1 MLTRSDLI
9 LKYIVEY
16 FIKTATPVGSHTLIE
31 NFDLSYSSATIRN
44 EMAHLEN
51 LGYIEK
57 THASSGRVPSAEG
70 YRYYVKY
77 LRDANPSDVDEQ
89 LKNQLALILDKRSK
103 SIEEVL
109 KESCEILSH
118 MTNLASVV
126 LGPNANEEHLA
137 SIQLIPLSKN
147 SASCVFVTDK
157 GYVEN
162 KTFVLDKSIN
172 MQDLQECM
180 KMLNER
186 LIGAPISSLVER
198 MEALKPLISD
208 YIKQNDAIYRVLADA
223 LIRFTE
229 ERVSLFGQSKLF
241 NQPEFNNDTLKLK
254 KMLELIE
261 KPENMTKF
269 FHQEKSEDKL
279 DVLMGEEEEMKDLSI
294 VRTDLNIGGKSIGK
308 IALVGPR
315 RMDYDQVLS
324 ALEYVMEKFDEVYND
339 LGKDE
344 DDEERKAS

>member
-1 MLTRSDLI
+1 MGLSRRDLI
-9 LKYIVEY
+9 LKYIVDY
-16 FIKTATPVGSHTLIE
+16 YIKTAQPVGSHTLIDE
-31 NFDLSYSSATIRN
+31 YNLPYSSATIRN
-44 EMAHLEN
+44 EMSELEHMG
-51 LGYIEK
+51 LIEK
-57 THASSGRVPSAEG
+57 THTSSGRIPSTKG
-70 YRYYVKY
+70 YKYYIAN
-77 LRDANPSDVDEQ
+77 LRDKAVNDNIKYQIANIFTQRE
-89 LKNQLALILDKRSK
+89 K
-103 SIEEVL
+103 SIEDVI

-118 MTNLASVV
+118 MTNLASIV
-126 LGPNANEEHLA
+126 LGPNASQEHLVSVQA
-137 SIQLIPLSKN
+137 IPLSDK
-147 SASCVFVTDK
+147 SMTAVFVTDK

-229 ERVSLFGQSKLF
+229 ERVSLFGQSKLL

-279 DVLMGEEEEMKDLSI
+279 DVLMGEEEEMKDLSV

-324 ALEYVMEKFDEVYND
+324 ALEYVIERFEEVYND
-339 LGKDE
+339 LGEDE
-344 DDEERKAS
+344 KDEERKAS

>member
-1 MLTRSDLI
+1 MGLSRRDLI
-9 LKYIVEY
+9 LKYIVDY
-16 FIKTATPVGSHTLIE
+16 YIKTAQPVGSHTLIDE
-31 NFDLSYSSATIRN
+31 YNLPYSSATIRN
-44 EMAHLEN
+44 EMSELEHMG
-51 LGYIEK
+51 LIEK
-57 THASSGRVPSAEG
+57 THTSSGRIPSTKG
-70 YRYYVKY
+70 YKYYIAN
-77 LRDANPSDVDEQ
+77 LRDKAVNDNIKYQIANIFTQRE
-89 LKNQLALILDKRSK
+89 K
-103 SIEEVL
+103 SIEDVI

-118 MTNLASVV
+118 MTNLASIV
-126 LGPNANEEHLA
+126 LGPNASQEHLVSVQA
-137 SIQLIPLSKN
+137 IPLSDK
-147 SASCVFVTDK
+147 SMTAVFVTDK

-229 ERVSLFGQSKLF
+229 ERVSLFGQSKLL
-241 NQPEFNNDTLKLK
+241 NQPEFNYDTLKLK

-279 DVLMGEEEEMKDLSI
+279 DVLMGEEEEMKDLSV

-324 ALEYVMEKFDEVYND
+324 ALEYVIERFEEVYND
-339 LGKDE
+339 LGEDE
-344 DDEERKAS
+344 KDEERKAS

>member
-1 MLTRSDLI
+1 MGLSRRDLI
-9 LKYIVEY
+9 LKYIVDY
-16 FIKTATPVGSHTLIE
+16 YIKTAMPVGSHTLIE
-31 NFDLSYSSATIRN
+31 EYNLPYSSATIRN
-44 EMAHLEN
+44 EMSELEHLG
-51 LGYIEK
+51 LIEK
-57 THASSGRVPSAEG
+57 THTSSGRVPSTKG
-70 YRYYVKY
+70 YKYYIAN
-77 LRDANPSDVDEQ
+77 LRDKNVNDSIKYQIANIFTQRE
-89 LKNQLALILDKRSK
+89 K
-103 SIEEVL
+103 SIEDVI

-118 MTNLASVV
+118 MTNLASIV
-126 LGPNANEEHLA
+126 LGPNAEQEHLVSVQA
-137 SIQLIPLSKN
+137 IPLSDK
-147 SASCVFVTDK
+147 SMTAVFVTDK

-186 LIGAPISSLVER
+186 LIGSPVSSLVER

-229 ERVSLFGQSKLF
+229 ERVSLFGQSKLL
-241 NQPEFNNDTLKLK
+241 NHPEFNSDTMKLK

-269 FHQEKSEDKL
+269 FHNDETEDKL
-279 DVLMGEEEEMKDLSI
+279 EVFMGEEDEMKDLS
-294 VRTDLNIGGKSIGK
+294 VVKTDLNINGRSIGK

-324 ALEYVMEKFDEVYND
+324 ALEYVLEKFDEVYND
-339 LGKDE
+339 LGKED

>member
-1 MLTRSDLI
+1 MGLSRRDLI
-9 LKYIVEY
+9 LKYIVDY
-16 FIKTATPVGSHTLIE
+16 YIKTAQPVGSHTLIDE
-31 NFDLSYSSATIRN
+31 YNLPYSSATIRN
-44 EMAHLEN
+44 EMSELEHMG
-51 LGYIEK
+51 LIEK
-57 THASSGRVPSAEG
+57 THTSSGRIPSTKG
-70 YRYYVKY
+70 YKYYIAN
-77 LRDANPSDVDEQ
+77 LRDKAVNDNIKYQIANIFTQRE
-89 LKNQLALILDKRSK
+89 K
-103 SIEEVL
+103 SIEDVI

-118 MTNLASVV
+118 MTNLASIV
-126 LGPNANEEHLA
+126 LGPNASQEHLVSVQA
-137 SIQLIPLSKN
+137 IPLSDK
-147 SASCVFVTDK
+147 SMTAVFVTDK

-229 ERVSLFGQSKLF
+229 ERVSLFGQSKLL

-279 DVLMGEEEEMKDLSI
+279 DVLMGEEEEMKDLSV

-324 ALEYVMEKFDEVYND
+324 ALEYVIERFDEVYND

-344 DDEERKAS
+344 DDEERKAI

>member
-1 MLTRSDLI
+1 MGLSRRDLI
-9 LKYIVEY
+9 LKYIVDY
-16 FIKTATPVGSHTLIE
+16 YIKTAQPVGSHTLIDE
-31 NFDLSYSSATIRN
+31 YNLSYSSATIRN
-44 EMAHLEN
+44 EMSELEHMG
-51 LGYIEK
+51 LIEK
-57 THASSGRVPSAEG
+57 THTSSGRIPSTKG
-70 YRYYVKY
+70 YKYYIAN
-77 LRDANPSDVDEQ
+77 LRDKAVNDNIKYQIANIFTQRE
-89 LKNQLALILDKRSK
+89 K
-103 SIEEVL
+103 SIEDVI

-118 MTNLASVV
+118 MTNLASIV
-126 LGPNANEEHLA
+126 LGPNASQEHLVSVQA
-137 SIQLIPLSKN
+137 IPLSDK
-147 SASCVFVTDK
+147 SMTAVFVTDK

-172 MQDLQECM
+172 LQDLQECM

-229 ERVSLFGQSKLF
+229 ERVSLFGQSKLL

-279 DVLMGEEEEMKDLSI
+279 DVLMGEEEEMKDLSV

-324 ALEYVMEKFDEVYND
+324 ALEYVIERFDEVYND

>member
-1 MLTRSDLI
+1 MGLSRRDLI
-9 LKYIVEY
+9 LKYIVDY
-16 FIKTATPVGSHTLIE
+16 YIKTAQPVGSHTLIDE
-31 NFDLSYSSATIRN
+31 YNLSYSSATIRN
-44 EMAHLEN
+44 EMSELEHMG
-51 LGYIEK
+51 LIEK
-57 THASSGRVPSAEG
+57 THTSSGRIPSTKG
-70 YRYYVKY
+70 YKYYIAN
-77 LRDANPSDVDEQ
+77 LRDKAVNDNIKYQIANIFTQRE
-89 LKNQLALILDKRSK
+89 K
-103 SIEEVL
+103 SIEDVI

-118 MTNLASVV
+118 MTNLASIV
-126 LGPNANEEHLA
+126 LGPNASQEHLVSVQA
-137 SIQLIPLSKN
+137 IPLSDK
-147 SASCVFVTDK
+147 SITAVFVTDK

-229 ERVSLFGQSKLF
+229 ERVSLFGQSKLL

-279 DVLMGEEEEMKDLSI
+279 DVLMGEEEEMKDLSV

-324 ALEYVMEKFDEVYND
+324 ALEYVIERFEEVYND
-339 LGKDE
+339 LGEDE
-344 DDEERKAS
+344 KDEERKAS

>member
-1 MLTRSDLI
+1 MGLSRRDLI
-9 LKYIVEY
+9 LKYIVDY
-16 FIKTATPVGSHTLIE
+16 YIKTAQPVGSHTLIDE
-31 NFDLSYSSATIRN
+31 YNLSYSSATIRN
-44 EMAHLEN
+44 EMSELEHMG
-51 LGYIEK
+51 LIEK
-57 THASSGRVPSAEG
+57 THTSSGRIPSTKG
-70 YRYYVKY
+70 YKYYIAN
-77 LRDANPSDVDEQ
+77 LRDKAVNDNIKYQIANIFTQRE
-89 LKNQLALILDKRSK
+89 K
-103 SIEEVL
+103 SIEDVI

-118 MTNLASVV
+118 MTNLASIV
-126 LGPNANEEHLA
+126 LGPNASQEHLVSVQA
-137 SIQLIPLSKN
+137 IPLSDK
-147 SASCVFVTDK
+147 SMTAVFVTDK

-229 ERVSLFGQSKLF
+229 ERVSLFGQSKLL

-261 KPENMTKF
+261 RPENMTKF

-279 DVLMGEEEEMKDLSI
+279 DVLMGEEEEMKDLSV

-324 ALEYVMEKFDEVYND
+324 ALEYVIERFDEVYND

>member
-1 MLTRSDLI
+1 MGLSRRDLI
-9 LKYIVEY
+9 LKYIVDY
-16 FIKTATPVGSHTLIE
+16 YIKTAQPVGSHTLIE
-31 NFDLSYSSATIRN
+31 EYNLPYSSATIRN
-44 EMAHLEN
+44 EMSELEHMG
-51 LGYIEK
+51 LIEK
-57 THASSGRVPSAEG
+57 THTSSGRIPSTKG
-70 YRYYVKY
+70 YKYYIAN
-77 LRDANPSDVDEQ
+77 LRDKAVNDNIKYQIANIFTQRE
-89 LKNQLALILDKRSK
+89 K
-103 SIEEVL
+103 SIEDVI

-118 MTNLASVV
+118 MTNLASIV
-126 LGPNANEEHLA
+126 LGPNASQEHLVSVQA
-137 SIQLIPLSKN
+137 IPLSDK
-147 SASCVFVTDK
+147 SMTAVFVTDK

-229 ERVSLFGQSKLF
+229 ERVSLFGQSKLL

-279 DVLMGEEEEMKDLSI
+279 DVLMGEEEEMKDLSV

-324 ALEYVMEKFDEVYND
+324 ALEYVIERFEEVYND
-339 LGKDE
+339 LGEDE
-344 DDEERKAS
+344 KDEERKAS

>member
-1 MLTRSDLI
+1 MGLSRRDLI
-9 LKYIVEY
+9 LKYIVDY
-16 FIKTATPVGSHTLIE
+16 YIKTAQPVGSHTLIE
-31 NFDLSYSSATIRN
+31 EYNLPYSSATIRN
-44 EMAHLEN
+44 EMTELEHIG
-51 LGYIEK
+51 LIEK
-57 THASSGRVPSAEG
+57 THTSSGRIPSTKG
-70 YRYYVKY
+70 YKYYIAN
-77 LRDANPSDVDEQ
+77 LRDKAVNDNIKYQIANIFTQRE
-89 LKNQLALILDKRSK
+89 K
-103 SIEEVL
+103 SIEDVI

-118 MTNLASVV
+118 MTNLASIV
-126 LGPNANEEHLA
+126 LGPNASQEHLVSVQA
-137 SIQLIPLSKN
+137 IPISDK
-147 SASCVFVTDK
+147 SMTAVFVTDK

-186 LIGAPISSLVER
+186 LIGSPISSLVER

-229 ERVSLFGQSKLF
+229 ERVSLFGHSKLL

-279 DVLMGEEEEMKDLSI
+279 DVLMGEEEEMKDLSV

>member
-1 MLTRSDLI
+1 MGLSRRDLI
-9 LKYIVEY
+9 LKYIVDY
-16 FIKTATPVGSHTLIE
+16 YIKTAQPVGSHTLIE
-31 NFDLSYSSATIRN
+31 EYNLPYSSATIRN
-44 EMAHLEN
+44 EMSELEHMG
-51 LGYIEK
+51 LIEK
-57 THASSGRVPSAEG
+57 THTSSGRIPSTKG
-70 YRYYVKY
+70 YKYYIAN
-77 LRDANPSDVDEQ
+77 LRDKAVNDNIKYQIANIFTQRE
-89 LKNQLALILDKRSK
+89 K
-103 SIEEVL
+103 SIEDVI

-118 MTNLASVV
+118 MTNLASIV
-126 LGPNANEEHLA
+126 LGPNASQEHLVSVQA
-137 SIQLIPLSKN
+137 IPISDK
-147 SASCVFVTDK
+147 SMTAVFVTDK

-186 LIGAPISSLVER
+186 LIGSPISSLVER

-229 ERVSLFGQSKLF
+229 ERVSLFGQSKLL
-241 NQPEFNNDTLKLK
+241 NHPEFNNDTLKLK

-261 KPENMTKF
+261 KPENMTKL
-269 FHQEKSEDKL
+269 FHQENSEDKL